1 MIPISRGDCHNDRM
15 KHTLFALTLPAVLI
29 AAPAFA
35 DFAVV
40 ERVGVDESSN
50 GWRFE
55 VTLSHP
61 DTGWEHYA
69 DAWRVLDMQGKEL
82 AIRILVH
89 PHVGEQPFTRS
100 LSGVD
105 LPDGTTQVQI
115 QARCLVDGWSPEMT
129 TVSLN

>member
-1 MIPISRGDCHNDRM
+1 MIPILCGGCHNDRM
-15 KHTLFALTLPAVLI
+15 KHTLLALMLPAVLI

-40 ERVGVDESSN
+40 ERVAVDDSST
-50 GWRFE
+50 GWRFD

-61 DTGWEHYA
+61 DTGWEHYT
-69 DAWRVLDMQGKEL
+69 DAWRVLDMEGKEL

-89 PHVGEQPFTRS
+89 PHVDEQPFTRS
-100 LSGVD
+100 LTGVD

-115 QARCLVDGWSPEMT
+115 QARCLVDGWTPET
-129 TVSLN
+129 TVVSLN